1 MKGWFRQKQPPE
13 DKSVLT
19 DEQILLLLVPRV
31 TIEHNVVPPL
41 LREQRKLQ
49 EQVKRQAI
57 DVQDEME
64 ISDIL
69 TKFA

>member
-1 MKGWFRQKQPPE
+1 MKGWIRQKKPPE
-13 DKSVLT
+13 KPGLT

-57 DVQDEME
+57 DVQDEMV